1 MTPRTKDPFWI
12 QLQQSPSSKLGS
24 SLPKKKNQRKKNRL
38 WSQQPKL
45 RKRRG
50 KPSVNR
56 LGRMPSI
63 DLNRLR
69 NQKWRKVILL
79 MNIMSPIYL
88 KSSCRIYRKI
98 RGIKV
103 NQSLNQ
109 GRTQIQM
116 RNLVLTKKVHKIILI
131 LEVIL
136 NQNLNLNKDKIE
148 IKDQLIRKNKLKPKQ
163 KKKLNNQLLRIKQ
176 KL

>member
-1 MTPRTKDPFWI
+1 
-12 QLQQSPSSKLGS
+12 
-24 SLPKKKNQRKKNRL
+24 
-38 WSQQPKL
+38 
-45 RKRRG
+45 
-50 KPSVNR
+50 
-56 LGRMPSI
+56 
-63 DLNRLR
+63 
-69 NQKWRKVILL
+69 
-79 MNIMSPIYL
+79 
-88 KSSCRIYRKI
+88 
-98 RGIKV
+98 V

-109 GRTQIQM
+109 GRTQIQT

>member
-1 MTPRTKDPFWI
+1 M
-12 QLQQSPSSKLGS
+12 
-24 SLPKKKNQRKKNRL
+24 
-38 WSQQPKL
+38 
-45 RKRRG
+45 
-50 KPSVNR
+50 
-56 LGRMPSI
+56 
-63 DLNRLR
+63 
-69 NQKWRKVILL
+69 
-79 MNIMSPIYL
+79 
-88 KSSCRIYRKI
+88 
-98 RGIKV
+98 

-109 GRTQIQM
+109 GRTQIQT